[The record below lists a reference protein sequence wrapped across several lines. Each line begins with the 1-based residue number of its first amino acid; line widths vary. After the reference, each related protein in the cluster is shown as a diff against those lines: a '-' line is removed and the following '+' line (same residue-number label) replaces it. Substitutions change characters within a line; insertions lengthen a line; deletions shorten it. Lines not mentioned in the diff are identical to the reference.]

1 MNKEHPILFTGE
13 MVRAIFE
20 GRKKQTRRVVKPQPY
35 KDDYSKPTLK
45 DGLWAFPSEVRYPM
59 ITSCPY
65 GVFGDRLWARETLKT
80 HNDERMTYSADGE
93 SRYPE
98 SDDERA
104 WIWKRKTNS
113 TISSIHMP
121 KWATRL
127 WLEITGIRVE
137 RVQEINHKD
146 ALSEGCYDF
155 VVESDSKYYNDHE
168 FTVNAPNGDIHRQ
181 TALIAF
187 RELWDSIN
195 AKRGYG
201 WESNPWVWVIEFKKG
216 ARNGKVQK
224 ETGSCGGCRSMVRG
238 R

>member
-13 MVRAIFE
+13 MVRAILE
-20 GRKKQTRRVVKPQPY
+20 DRKKQTRRVVKPQPY

-65 GVFGDRLWARETLKT
+65 GVFGDRLWVRETFGIFDVDADEDIAICFKADDSDAKWFKDKKEDF
-80 HNDERMTYSADGE
+80 NDLRLGKWRS
-93 SRYPE
+93 P
-98 SDDERA
+98 
-104 WIWKRKTNS
+104 
-113 TISSIHMP
+113 IHLP
-121 KWATRL
+121 KWACRL
-127 WLEITGIRVE
+127 WLEITGIRAE

-216 ARNGKVQK
+216 AR
-224 ETGSCGGCRSMVRG
+224 E
-238 R
+238 